1 MALATLQ
8 WYGPGLKRVI
18 DGEIDFNGHTFKAVL
33 IDSSYTPNRDTDDD
47 LSDVIGNEATGTGWT
62 TGGETLTVT
71 TGINAAGDYVYVN
84 IADIN
89 KTGVTLSDGKH
100 LVVFDDTHAS
110 DALVFLMTFDTA
122 LAPVAGDL
130 DIDFPASNGSGRISY

>member
-33 IDSSYTPNRDTDDD
+33 LSSSYTPNRDTDDD
-47 LSDVIGNEATGTGWT
+47 LSDVITYEVTGTGWT

-71 TGINAAGDYVYVN
+71 TGINTGSGYVYVN

-122 LAPVAGDL
+122 LAPVAGNL
-130 DIDFPASNGSGRISY
+130 DIDFPASNGAGRISY

>member
-1 MALATLQ
+1 
-8 WYGPGLKRVI
+8 
-18 DGEIDFNGHTFKAVL
+18 
-33 IDSSYTPNRDTDDD
+33 
-47 LSDVIGNEATGTGWT
+47 
-62 TGGETLTVT
+62 
-71 TGINAAGDYVYVN
+71 VYVN

>member
-1 MALATLQ
+1 MATATLQ
-8 WYGPGLKRVI
+8 WYGPGAKRLI
-18 DGEIDFNGHTFKAVL
+18 DGEIDFNGHTFKGIL
-33 IDSSYTPNRDTDDD
+33 IDSTYTPNLDTDDD
-47 LSDVIGNEATGTGWT
+47 LADIVGKEVTGTGWT

-71 TGINAAGDYVYVN
+71 TGINTGSDYVYVS

-89 KTGVTLSDGKH
+89 LTGVTLSDGKH

-130 DIDFPASNGSGRISY
+130 DIDFPSSNGAARLSY

>member
-1 MALATLQ
+1 MASATLQ
-8 WYGPGLKRVI
+8 WYGTGLKRLI
-18 DGEIDFNGHTFKAVL
+18 DGEIDLNGHTFKGVL
-33 IDSSYTPNRDTDDD
+33 CTSSYTPNRDTDDD
-47 LSDVIGNEATGTGWT
+47 LTDLSSYIVSGTGWAT
-62 TGGETLTVT
+62 QTLTVT
-71 TGINAAGDYVYVN
+71 TGINTGSDYVYVN

-89 KTGVTLSDGKH
+89 LTGVTLTDGKH
-100 LVVFDDTHAS
+100 LVVYDDTHAS